1 MIKKESLKNWFVR
14 VFARDIDL
22 PKNSLVYLF
31 FSLLAIFLV
40 IEVFLYKYVILTEM
54 VSVINIEIGVI
65 LFMLAISFLTSV
77 ILVDKIK
84 KRTRHFNLVLLCC
97 IIGIFF
103 SAFSE
108 VILYYIGLLIVLIT
122 VPQLIALWFTISVHE
137 TNLLNRGRIIAFLLA
152 SCSLLGWFSFIFI
165 SFEFLYNY
173 FFILISILLVII
185 FWCSRKYKYI
195 ETEERLKSDKKF
207 FKIIFEKQFFRYSS
221 SFTILGFV
229 LGDLL
234 ARYSFDVD
242 FFVFFLAS
250 TIYLIAAGCFL
261 DNIGRKTSIILGIL
275 VLSFFLISYG
285 SYIDA
290 PIIFGMPRKIFLSI
304 HYGFSLLP
312 LILAIQTISG
322 DFSTERGNLKYRGRI
337 NGLFLALMFLGIT
350 IGFTFSRWINGLYTL
365 YPELNNFIPNFPNL
379 LNGFVLVILLVWMM
393 AMKEFLIS
401 KEKNWPSAMINLY
414 IFSIHGVGLYY
425 HNFEK
430 SPQGEEKEKKREM
443 DEDLISGA
451 LTGVVAIISEITQS
465 KKQLRKIE
473 KEGYHLL
480 FSFGKY
486 HVVCLISNLDLPV
499 LLKKL
504 DEFSKDFEI
513 KFGKDLKNF
522 VGNVSPFDSTKY
534 LIDKYFNQKYGFF
547 FK

>member
-1 MIKKESLKNWFVR
+1 MKKESLKNWFVR

-22 PKNSLVYLF
+22 PRKSLVYLF

-40 IEVFLYKYVILTEM
+40 IEVFLYKYVVLTEM
-54 VSVINIEIGVI
+54 VLVIGLDIGVVFFI
-65 LFMLAISFLTSV
+65 LAISFLTSV
-77 ILVDKIK
+77 ILIDKIK
-84 KRTRHFNLVLLCC
+84 KRTRHFNLTLLFC

-108 VILYYIGLLIVLIT
+108 AILHYLGLLIVLIT
-122 VPQLIALWFTISVHE
+122 VPQLIALWFTILVHE
-137 TNLLNRGRIIAFLLA
+137 TNILNRGRITAFLMA
-152 SCSLLGWFSFIFI
+152 SCSLLGWFSVIFV
-165 SFEFLYNY
+165 SFEFLYYY
-173 FFILISILLVII
+173 FFIIESILLAII
-185 FWCSRKYKYI
+185 YWCSRKYKYI

-207 FKIIFEKQFFRYSS
+207 KNIIFEKQFFRYSS
-221 SFTILGFV
+221 SFTILSFV

-234 ARYSFDVD
+234 ARYGFDVD

-261 DNIGRKTSIILGIL
+261 DNIGRKTSIVLGIL

-290 PIIFGMPRKIFLSI
+290 PIIFGMPRQVFLSI
-304 HYGFSLLP
+304 HYGLSLLP
-312 LILAIQTISG
+312 LVLAIQTVSG

-337 NGLFLALMFLGIT
+337 NGIFYALMFLGII
-350 IGFTFSRWINGLYTL
+350 IGFIFSNWINGLYTL
-365 YPELNNFIPNFPNL
+365 YPEFNDFIPNFPNL
-379 LNGFVLVILLVWMM
+379 LNGFVIVILLVWMM

-401 KEKNWPSAMINLY
+401 KEKNWPSAMVNLY
-414 IFSIHGVGLYY
+414 VFSVHGVGLYY

-430 SPQGEEKEKKREM
+430 SPQGEEAEKKRDM

-465 KKQLRKIE
+465 KKQLRKID

-486 HVVCLISNLDLPV
+486 HVVCIISTMDLPV

-513 KFGKDLKNF
+513 KFGKELKNF
-522 VGNVSPFDSTKY
+522 VGNVSPFESAKY

>member
-1 MIKKESLKNWFVR
+1 MKKESLKNWFVR

-22 PKNSLVYLF
+22 PKNSIVYLF
-31 FSLLAIFLV
+31 FSLLAILLI
-40 IEVFLYKYVILTEM
+40 IEALLFKYVGLTEN

-65 LFMLAISFLTSV
+65 LFTLAISFLTSV

-84 KRTRHFNLVLLCC
+84 KRTRYFNLTLLIC

-122 VPQLIALWFTISVHE
+122 VPQLIALWFTTLVHE
-137 TNLLNRGRIIAFLLA
+137 TNILNRGRITAFLLA
-152 SCSLLGWFSFIFI
+152 SCSLLGWFGFIFVT
-165 SFEFLYNY
+165 FEFLYNY

-207 FKIIFEKQFFRYSS
+207 WNIIFEKQFFRYSS
-221 SFTILGFV
+221 SFTILSFV

-250 TIYLIAAGCFL
+250 TIYLIVAGCFL
-261 DNIGRKTSIILGIL
+261 DNIGRKTSIVLGIL

-285 SYIDA
+285 SFIELDY
-290 PIIFGMPRKIFLSI
+290 IFGLPRKVFLSI
-304 HYGFSLLP
+304 HYGLSLLP

-337 NGLFLALMFLGIT
+337 NGLFLALMFIGIAF
-350 IGFTFSRWINGLYTL
+350 GFIFSRWINGLYAL
-365 YPELNNFIPNFPNL
+365 YPELNIIIPNFPNL

-414 IFSIHGVGLYY
+414 VFSAYGVGLYY
-425 HNFEK
+425 HNFEE
-430 SPQGEEKEKKREM
+430 SPKEEEKKDKREM

-465 KKQLRKIE
+465 KKQLRKID

-486 HVVCLISNLDLPV
+486 HVVCLISTMDLPV

-513 KFGKDLKNF
+513 KFGKELKNF

-547 FK
+547 FN

>member
-1 MIKKESLKNWFVR
+1 MKKESLKNWFVR
-14 VFARDIDL
+14 VFVRDIDL

-40 IEVFLYKYVILTEM
+40 IEVFLYKYVVLTEM
-54 VSVINIEIGVI
+54 VLVINIDLGVI
-65 LFMLAISFLTSV
+65 LFILAISFLTSV
-77 ILVDKIK
+77 ILIDKIK
-84 KRTRHFNLVLLCC
+84 KRTRHFNLTLLFC

-108 VILYYIGLLIVLIT
+108 VILHYIGLLIVLIT
-122 VPQLIALWFTISVHE
+122 VPQLIALWFTILVHE
-137 TNLLNRGRIIAFLLA
+137 TNILNRGRLIAFLLA

-165 SFEFLYNY
+165 SFEFLYY
-173 FFILISILLVII
+173 FFFILESILLVII

-207 FKIIFEKQFFRYSS
+207 WNIIFEKQFFRYAS
-221 SFTILGFV
+221 SFTILSFV

-242 FFVFFLAS
+242 FFIFFLAS
-250 TIYLIAAGCFL
+250 SIYLIAAGCFL
-261 DNIGRKTSIILGIL
+261 DNIGRKTSIVLGIL

-285 SYIDA
+285 SYIEL
-290 PIIFGMPRKIFLSI
+290 PIIFGMPRKVFLSI
-304 HYGFSLLP
+304 HYGFSILP
-312 LILAIQTISG
+312 LILAITTISG

-337 NGLFLALMFLGIT
+337 NGLFFTLMFLGVI
-350 IGFTFSRWINGLYTL
+350 IGFIFSRWINGLYSL
-365 YPELNNFIPNFPNL
+365 YPEFNDFIPNLPNL
-379 LNGFVLVILLVWMM
+379 LNGFVIVILLVWMM

-401 KEKNWPSAMINLY
+401 KEKNWSSAIINLY
-414 IFSIHGVGLYY
+414 VFSVHGIGLYNY
-425 HNFEK
+425 NFEK
-430 SPQGEEKEKKREM
+430 SPQGEEKEKKKEM
-443 DEDLISGA
+443 DEGIISGA

-465 KKQLRKIE
+465 KKQLRKID

-486 HVVCLISNLDLPV
+486 HVTCLISRMDLPV

-513 KFGKDLKNF
+513 KFGKYLKNF
-522 VGNVSPFDSTKY
+522 VGNVTPFDSTKY
-534 LIDKYFNQKYGFF
+534 LVDKYFSQKYGGF

>member
-1 MIKKESLKNWFVR
+1 MKKKSFKNWFVR
-14 VFARDIDL
+14 VFAKDIDL

-40 IEVFLYKYVILTEM
+40 IEAFLYKYALKTEM
-54 VSVINIEIGVI
+54 ASVINIEIVVLI
-65 LFMLAISFLTSV
+65 FILAISFLTSV

-84 KRTRHFNLVLLCC
+84 RRTRYFNLTLLFC
-97 IIGIFF
+97 IIGILF

-108 VILYYIGLLIVLIT
+108 VIFYYIGLLIVLIT
-122 VPQLIALWFTISVHE
+122 VPQLVVLWFTTLVHE
-137 TNLLNRGRIIAFLLA
+137 TNLLNRGRITAFFLA
-152 SCSLLGWFSFIFI
+152 SCSLLGCFSFIFVY
-165 SFEFLYNY
+165 FDFLYNY
-173 FFILISILLVII
+173 FFILESILLIII

-207 FKIIFEKQFFRYSS
+207 WNIIFEKQFFRYSS
-221 SFTILGFV
+221 SFTILSFV
-229 LGDLL
+229 LGDLF

-242 FFVFFLAS
+242 FFIFVLAS
-250 TIYLIAAGCFL
+250 SIYLIAAGCFL
-261 DNIGRKTSIILGIL
+261 DNIGRKTSIVLGIL

-285 SYIDA
+285 SFIDA
-290 PIIFGMPRKIFLSI
+290 PIIFGMPRRVFLSI

-337 NGLFLALMFLGIT
+337 NGLFLALMFFGII
-350 IGFTFSRWINGLYTL
+350 IGFIFSKWINGLYTL
-365 YPELNNFIPNFPNL
+365 YPELDNFIPNFPNL

-401 KEKNWPSAMINLY
+401 KEKNWSSAIINLY
-414 IFSIHGVGLYY
+414 VFSIHGVGLYY

-443 DEDLISGA
+443 DEDVISGA
-451 LTGVVAIISEITQS
+451 LTGIVAIISEITQS
-465 KKQLRKIE
+465 KKQLRKID

-486 HVVCLISNLDLPV
+486 HVACLITNMDLPV

-513 KFGKDLKNF
+513 KFGKYLKNF
-522 VGNVSPFDSTKY
+522 LGDVSPYDSTKY
-534 LIDKYFNQKYGFF
+534 LVDKYFNQKYGFF

>member
-1 MIKKESLKNWFVR
+1 MKKKSLKNWFVR

-22 PKNSLVYLF
+22 SINSLVYLF

-40 IEVFLYKYVILTEM
+40 IEAFLYKYVVLTEM

-65 LFMLAISFLTSV
+65 LIVLAFSFLTSV
-77 ILVDKIK
+77 VLVDKIK
-84 KRTRHFNLVLLCC
+84 KRTRHFNLALLFC

-108 VILYYIGLLIVLIT
+108 VVLYYIGLLIVLIT
-122 VPQLIALWFTISVHE
+122 VPQLIALWFTILVHE
-137 TNLLNRGRIIAFLLA
+137 TNLLNRGRITAFLLA
-152 SCSLLGWFSFIFI
+152 SCSLLGWVGFIFV

-173 FFILISILLVII
+173 FFILVSILLVII

-221 SFTILGFV
+221 SFTILSFI

-285 SYIDA
+285 SYIDT
-290 PIIFGMPRKIFLSI
+290 PIIFGIPRKIFLSI
-304 HYGFSLLP
+304 HYGLSLLP

-337 NGLFLALMFLGIT
+337 NGLFLALMFLGIA

-365 YPELNNFIPNFPNL
+365 YPELDNIIPNFPNL

-401 KEKNWPSAMINLY
+401 KETDWPSAMINLY

-425 HNFEK
+425 HSFEK
-430 SPQGEEKEKKREM
+430 SPEGEEKEEKREM

-465 KKQLRKIE
+465 KQQLRKID

-486 HVVCLISNLDLPV
+486 HIACLISNMDLPV